1 MSKKFAYITVSQ
13 TSSSERQHLLIQP
26 HFTCVL
32 TLCCFVLKVEKTP
45 LRPAKKVRHSPFS
58 YQIFALQVKTA
69 IPVGYVQGHGIS
81 TTKEQKH
88 VRQSTFLSL

>member
-1 MSKKFAYITVSQ
+1 MSKKFACITV
-13 TSSSERQHLLIQP
+13 SERQHMLIQP

-32 TLCCFVLKVEKTP
+32 TLCCFVLKVEKNP

-69 IPVGYVQGHGIS
+69 IPVGCVQGHGLS
-81 TTKEQKH
+81 ATKDRSMCVNQP
-88 VRQSTFLSL
+88 SSLCE